1 MLPVPRAPGSG
12 TCLQS
17 SDPSSPPHPIARVF
31 VPFACGYFVSYFFRS
46 VNAVLSPDL
55 VRDLGLDA
63 ADLGLLTSAY
73 FLAFALF
80 QLPLGVLLDRFG
92 PRRVNGA
99 LLLVAALGAAL
110 FGSGR
115 SLPALVAGRA
125 LIGFGVSACLMA
137 SIKAFTQ
144 WFPLERLATVNGWLM
159 ATGGIGAMAASAPLE
174 ALLHVTSW
182 RGVFAGL
189 SALTLCAAAGILLA
203 VPERA
208 EARSRES
215 LCALLA
221 GFRIIYGDPGF
232 WRIGVVSLTVPA
244 ATLAVNGLWVAPWLR
259 DVAGYTREEVAGA
272 LLWIAAGIAIGF
284 ASQGTVAD
292 ALGRRGIPPVRVLLW
307 GSLASA
313 LLLASFGA
321 GFTFAAPLAWFLFA
335 LLAPSASLAYAIQ
348 TRRYEPSLA
357 GRVNTAV
364 NLLVFLGAFAAQWG
378 VGAIVDLWPVLE
390 GGRHPAAAYG
400 AGFCGLAA
408 LECAALA
415 LLYFAPEP
423 GA

>member
-1 MLPVPRAPGSG
+1 LTRFAP
-12 TCLQS
+12 
-17 SDPSSPPHPIARVF
+17 PAPPHPIARVF
-31 VPFACGYFVSYFFRS
+31 VPFACGYFVSYFFRT

-55 VRDLGLDA
+55 VRELHLDA

-99 LLLVAALGAAL
+99 LLLVAAAGAAL

-144 WFPLERLATVNGWLM
+144 WFPLARLATVNGWLM
-159 ATGGIGAMAASAPLE
+159 ATGGVGAIAASAPLE

-189 SALTLCAAAGILLA
+189 CALTLCAAAGILLA
-203 VPERA
+203 VPERP

-215 LCALLA
+215 LRALLA
-221 GFRIIYGDPGF
+221 GFRTIYGDRGF
-232 WRIGVVSLTVPA
+232 WRIAVVSLTVPA
-244 ATLAVNGLWVAPWLR
+244 TTLAVQGLWVAPWLR
-259 DVAGYTREEVAGA
+259 DVAGYGRAEVAST
-272 LLWIAAGIAIGF
+272 LLVMAVGTTLGF
-284 ASQGTVAD
+284 AGQGTVAD
-292 ALGRRGIPPVRVLLW
+292 ALSRRGIPPLRLLLG

-313 LLLASFGA
+313 LRLAAFGA
-321 GFTFAAPLAWFLFA
+321 GFTFGAPLAWFLFA

-348 TRRYEPSLA
+348 TRRYDPSLA

-364 NLLVFLGAFAAQWG
+364 NLLVFTGAFAAQWG
-378 VGAIVDLWPVLE
+378 IGAVVDLWPALE

-415 LLYFAPEP
+415 WLYCAPPEP